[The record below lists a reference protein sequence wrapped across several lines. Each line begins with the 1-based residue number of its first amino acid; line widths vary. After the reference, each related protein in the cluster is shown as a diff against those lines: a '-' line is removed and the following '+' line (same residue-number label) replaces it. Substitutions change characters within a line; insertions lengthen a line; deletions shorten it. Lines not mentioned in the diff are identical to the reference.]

1 MTDDEHNTAPTT
13 VKEVGIHIGYIRDDI
28 AELKQIVK
36 DIKDESVGRIEF
48 EANKLQVVDKFVQVE
63 ADIKELDRKVTKR
76 PWTLGTSIAIFSS
89 IITAVVLYV
98 VQDLING
105 GK

>member
-1 MTDDEHNTAPTT
+1 MSDDEHNTAPTT
-13 VKEVGIHIGYIRDDI
+13 VKEVGIHIGYLRDDI

-48 EANKLQVVDKFVQVE
+48 EANKLQAVDKFVQIDTE
-63 ADIKELDRKVTKR
+63 IKELESKVNKR

-98 VQDLING
+98 VEDLING
-105 GK
+105 GR

>member
-1 MTDDEHNTAPTT
+1 MSDDEHNTAPTT
-13 VKEVGIHIGYIRDDI
+13 VKEVGIHIGYLRDDI

-48 EANKLQVVDKFVQVE
+48 EANKLQVVDRFVQVDTE
-63 ADIKELDRKVTKR
+63 IKELESKVNKR
-76 PWTLGTSIAIFSS
+76 PWALGTSIAIFSS

-98 VQDLING
+98 VEDLING

>member
-1 MTDDEHNTAPTT
+1 M
-13 VKEVGIHIGYIRDDI
+13 
-28 AELKQIVK
+28 
-36 DIKDESVGRIEF
+36 GRIEF

-63 ADIKELDRKVTKR
+63 ADMKELDRKMAKR
-76 PWTLGTSIAIFSS
+76 PWALGTSIAIFSS